1 MTFFSQVIVYKL
13 IMGGSGGETNQS
25 IENTFNFKALN
36 ENITN
41 IVTKNSS
48 TTTATG
54 ANIQGMKVNFGQ
66 IIGCD
71 INLSQKITSKTMAA
85 SDFTASEISELQST
99 ISNDLSA
106 SASSALEK
114 NSQMGSELGAL
125 ASGDSTMDIKTQV
138 DMEIKNLVETNI
150 TTTNVNNTV
159 AEQVNI
165 QDGVL
170 NLQYYDCSDGNAKL
184 DFSQDIMAEVK
195 ATSIMNILKEAVAKS
210 EMLNKMAATADSSVS
225 QKQGGVAEL
234 ADSVFGGIAGIIGTS
249 QQGAQ
254 AASAASVCCV
264 CVLVAGGVAIA
275 LSPAGQNAGRSA
287 AAKF

>member
-1 MTFFSQVIVYKL
+1 
-13 IMGGSGGETNQS
+13 MGGSGGETNQS

-41 IVTKNSS
+41 IITNNSS

-85 SDFTASEISELQST
+85 SDFTAEEITELQST

-125 ASGDSTMDIKTQV
+125 VSGNSNMEIKTEV
-138 DMEIKNLVETNI
+138 DMEIKNLVENNI

-170 NLQYYDCSDGNAKL
+170 NLQYYDCSDTGAQL

-195 ATSIMNILKEAVAKS
+195 ATSIMKMLKEAVAKNTV
-210 EMLNKMAATADSSVS
+210 LNKMAADTDSAAT
-225 QKQGGVAEL
+225 KKKGGIAGVL
-234 ADSVFGGIAGIIGTS
+234 DSVFGGIADVVGTS
-249 QQGAQ
+249 QQGAM
-254 AASAASVCCV
+254 AGSAASVCCV
-264 CVLVAGGVAIA
+264 CVLVAGGVAVA
-275 LSPAGQNAGRSA
+275 MSPAGQNAGRAA

>member
-1 MTFFSQVIVYKL
+1 
-13 IMGGSGGETNQS
+13 MGGSGGETNQS

-41 IVTKNSS
+41 IITNNSS
-48 TTTATG
+48 TTSASG

-71 INLSQKITSKTMAA
+71 VNLSQRITSKTMAA
-85 SDFTASEISELQST
+85 SDFTAEEITDLQT
-99 ISNDLSA
+99 AITNDMSA
-106 SASSALEK
+106 SAASALEK

-125 ASGDSTMDIKTQV
+125 VSGDTNLEIKTEV
-138 DMEIKNLVETNI
+138 DMEIQNIVKNNI

-165 QDGVL
+165 QDGEL
-170 NLQYYDCSDGNAKL
+170 NVQYYDCSDGNAKL

-195 ATSIMNILKEAVAKS
+195 ATSIMSVLKESIASS
-210 EMLNKMAATADSSVS
+210 EMLNKMAATADSSAS
-225 QKQGGVAEL
+225 QKQGGVAEI
-234 ADSVFGGIAGIIGTS
+234 ADSVFGGIADIVGVS

-254 AASAASVCCV
+254 AGSLASVCCV
-264 CVLVAGGVAIA
+264 CVLVLGGVAVA
-275 LSPAGQNAGRSA
+275 LSPAGQNAGRA
-287 AAKF
+287 AASKF

>member
-1 MTFFSQVIVYKL
+1 
-13 IMGGSGGETNQS
+13 MGGSGGETNQS

-41 IVTKNSS
+41 VITNNSS

-85 SDFTASEISELQST
+85 SDFTAEEITELQST

-106 SASSALEK
+106 SAASALEK

-125 ASGDSTMDIKTQV
+125 VSGDTNLEIKTEV
-138 DMEIKNLVETNI
+138 DMEIKNLVENNI

-165 QDGVL
+165 QDGEL
-170 NLQYYDCSDGNAKL
+170 NLQFYDCSDGNAKL

-195 ATSIMNILKEAVAKS
+195 ATSIMNILKESVAS
-210 EMLNKMAATADSSVS
+210 NEMLNKMAATADSSAS
-225 QKQGGVAEL
+225 QKQGGVAEI
-234 ADSVFGGIAGIIGTS
+234 ADSVFGGIAGVIGST
-249 QQGAQ
+249 QEGAQ
-254 AASAASVCCV
+254 AASLASVCCV
-264 CVLVAGGVAIA
+264 CVLVLGGVAVA
-275 LSPAGQNAGRSA
+275 LSPAGQNAGRA
-287 AAKF
+287 AATKF

>member
-48 TTTATG
+48 TTSASG

-225 QKQGGVAEL
+225 QKQGGIAEI

>member
-1 MTFFSQVIVYKL
+1 
-13 IMGGSGGETNQS
+13 MGGSGGETNQS

-41 IVTKNSS
+41 VITNNSS

-85 SDFTASEISELQST
+85 SDFTAEEITELQST

-106 SASSALEK
+106 SAASALEK

-125 ASGDSTMDIKTQV
+125 VSGDTNLEIKTEV
-138 DMEIKNLVETNI
+138 DMEIKNLVENNI

-165 QDGVL
+165 QDGEL
-170 NLQYYDCSDGNAKL
+170 NLQFYDCSDGNAKL

-195 ATSIMNILKEAVAKS
+195 ATSIMNILKESVAS
-210 EMLNKMAATADSSVS
+210 NEMLNKMAATADSSAS
-225 QKQGGVAEL
+225 QKQGGVAEI

-249 QQGAQ
+249 QEGAQ
-254 AASAASVCCV
+254 AASLASVCCV
-264 CVLVAGGVAIA
+264 CVLVLGGVAVA
-275 LSPAGQNAGRSA
+275 LSPAGQNAGRA
-287 AAKF
+287 AASKF